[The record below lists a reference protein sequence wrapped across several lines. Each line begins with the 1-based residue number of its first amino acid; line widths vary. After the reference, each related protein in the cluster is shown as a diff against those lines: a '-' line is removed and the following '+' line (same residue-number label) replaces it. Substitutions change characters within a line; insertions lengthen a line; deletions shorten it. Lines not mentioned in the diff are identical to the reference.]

1 MKFQSFFLALGQTDP
16 GVKCASCINSH
27 ALELSRAVLVA
38 KLASTRANIEGAG
51 AGVAAALERAAGTPY
66 CGVATGSRVHVK
78 MPETPHT
85 SGMMQACVWTRAG
98 QDTPPTVSKG
108 ARSLSAGQ
116 VDPLRFQ
123 CSQHHLTA
131 GSNARE
137 LAHLKTDKAPT
148 QKAGDKMMPRRITR
162 ATSGPG
168 ELSLS
173 DVAFSMD
180 FEDEILE
187 FEGWTLCL
195 ECQCQGKH
203 GSMTR

>member
-1 MKFQSFFLALGQTDP
+1 
-16 GVKCASCINSH
+16 
-27 ALELSRAVLVA
+27 VA
-38 KLASTRANIEGAG
+38 KLATSRANSEGAG
-51 AGVAAALERAAGTPY
+51 AGVATALERAAGAPY
-66 CGVATGSRVHVK
+66 RGVATGSLVHVK
-78 MPETPHT
+78 MPETHT

-116 VDPLRFQ
+116 VDPLRIQ

-137 LAHLKTDKAPT
+137 LAHLKTDKTAT
-148 QKAGDKMMPRRITR
+148 QKAVEKIMPRRMNR

-180 FEDEILE
+180 FEDETVE

-195 ECQCQGKH
+195 DCQCQGKH